1 MANVEKKS
9 KILNF
14 VENDKLQD
22 MRGLKQH
29 IWRHNYD
36 VRFQEMQRGE
46 KMTIRS
52 LNKRHP
58 LVWLQ

>member
-1 MANVEKKS
+1 MANVENKT

-14 VENDKLQD
+14 VENKKLQD

-29 IWRHNYD
+29 IRRHNYD
-36 VRFQEMQRGE
+36 VRFHEIQRGW

-58 LVWLQ
+58 LLRLQ